1 MDQQP
6 RRLAIFQDPR
16 QLFLLWTLCRLAQG
30 GVLLYVW
37 RIHRNFAPARDWGLG
52 ALVAV
57 PGLVLLGL
65 RGLVPDWASM
75 LLAYAFVL
83 PGWMLFDFGLIRAAG
98 RHPPW
103 RLGMGTCGLALG
115 FLAWYGL
122 VDPGFSARMLATTAA
137 LLVFDGTTAAICLL
151 QRGQGMGL
159 TLRILGGVLLVNI
172 LSDLWRASGIAD
184 VRPLWLFTPLP
195 AHIQYG
201 FVAILS
207 TVIVTPLLVL
217 LTAQKLQEELRDLAC
232 RDPLT
237 SACNRRTLDEVVS
250 DHWPRASA
258 SGEPLC
264 CLMLDIDH
272 FKEFNDRYGHQAG
285 DQALVAVSKAA
296 RALLRTEDTWCRFG
310 GEEFL
315 ALLPRTEAAHAMVV
329 AERLRHT
336 IAALPLDA
344 WERSRRVTVSIG
356 VAEARAE
363 SVSWPELVGRCDRAL
378 YLAKNR
384 GRNQIALAEADAAN
398 LDEAAFVCL
407 TWDPTYA
414 CGQQAIDE
422 QHRRLFSASN
432 TLLTALLTGWPK
444 PACQELIEAL
454 LAEVLT
460 HFHDEELIFRAAG
473 YAEADAHA
481 AIHQALLDKAR
492 TMAEKY
498 TQDALTLGE
507 VFDFLAKDVVS
518 RHMLAEDR
526 KFFPCLR
533 TGLPTLGPRSRPA

>member
-1 MDQQP
+1 
-6 RRLAIFQDPR
+6 
-16 QLFLLWTLCRLAQG
+16 
-30 GVLLYVW
+30 
-37 RIHRNFAPARDWGLG
+37 
-52 ALVAV
+52 VAV

-151 QRGQGMGL
+151 QRGRGMGL

-237 SACNRRTLDEVVS
+237 SACNRRTRDEVVS

-264 CLMLDIDH
+264 CLMLDIDLSRNLTTATAIRPETRPWSRSR
-272 FKEFNDRYGHQAG
+272 KRPGPCCG
-285 DQALVAVSKAA
+285 PRTPGAVSAA
-296 RALLRTEDTWCRFG
+296 RNSWPSCPAPR
-310 GEEFL
+310 
-315 ALLPRTEAAHAMVV
+315 PRT
-329 AERLRHT
+329 
-336 IAALPLDA
+336 P
-344 WERSRRVTVSIG
+344 W
-356 VAEARAE
+356 
-363 SVSWPELVGRCDRAL
+363 SWP
-378 YLAKNR
+378 N
-384 GRNQIALAEADAAN
+384 
-398 LDEAAFVCL
+398 
-407 TWDPTYA
+407 
-414 CGQQAIDE
+414 
-422 QHRRLFSASN
+422 
-432 TLLTALLTGWPK
+432 
-444 PACQELIEAL
+444 
-454 LAEVLT
+454 
-460 HFHDEELIFRAAG
+460 G
-473 YAEADAHA
+473 YA
-481 AIHQALLDKAR
+481 IP
-492 TMAEKY
+492 
-498 TQDALTLGE
+498 
-507 VFDFLAKDVVS
+507 S
-518 RHMLAEDR
+518 P
-526 KFFPCLR
+526 PC
-533 TGLPTLGPRSRPA
+533 RSMPGNAPDG